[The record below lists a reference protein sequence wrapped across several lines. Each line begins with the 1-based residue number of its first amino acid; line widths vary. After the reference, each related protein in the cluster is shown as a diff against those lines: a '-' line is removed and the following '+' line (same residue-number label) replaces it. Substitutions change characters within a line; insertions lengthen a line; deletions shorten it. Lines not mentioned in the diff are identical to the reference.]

1 MKPSVGGLE
10 KSWLTWLKERTLLS
24 IIELDL
30 ILFSLQSCWK
40 FCWNF
45 VNRMIVLDE
54 WWRRE
59 EDWGP
64 MHCDVLSQSSCW
76 FLTRDLQ
83 FTTPPPKL
91 NHFDVCLSFSAFI
104 SIIISFPCSS
114 CCYFCPTCLRFG
126 LTWWR
131 IHLIEI
137 LWTSYG
143 QLKFVQTATD
153 NLLRLSMDYL
163 LQ

>member
-1 MKPSVGGLE
+1 MGGLE

-54 WWRRE
+54 WWRRT
-59 EDWGP
+59 DALG
-64 MHCDVLSQSSCW
+64 C
-76 FLTRDLQ
+76 
-83 FTTPPPKL
+83 
-91 NHFDVCLSFSAFI
+91 FI
-104 SIIISFPCSS
+104 SIFLLMFDEWSPIYNIGREVGLLGQLHTFIHRVWLQFQFVLHRSS
-114 CCYFCPTCLRFG
+114 GFKTFQLVEGVVVCGTGSILLKYQDATNPAWT
-126 LTWWR
+126 
-131 IHLIEI
+131 IEI
-137 LWTSYG
+137 CH
-143 QLKFVQTATD
+143 QIATD